1 MRRMGIGILI
11 ILAVAA
17 GVSGVANYAYHLGLA
32 RGIASVAAPST
43 PGAAQVYPYGAY
55 PGYPYAGPFGFGFA
69 GLVWPIVLLVLA
81 VALARRSMRAGGA
94 CGPRGGA
101 PRWLD
106 DGHRRAHESTGSA
119 GPV

>member
-32 RGIASVAAPST
+32 RGIASAAAPSA
-43 PGAAQVYPYGAY
+43 PGAAPVYPYGAY

-69 GLVWPIVLLVLA
+69 GL
-81 VALARRSMRAGGA
+81 ALADFAAR
-94 CGPRGGA
+94 PRGGA
-101 PRWLD
+101 RASID
-106 DGHRRAHESTGSA
+106 ARGRGVRAARRCAAVARRLAPA
-119 GPV
+119 GA